1 MTTNV
6 FEKDL
11 GGLENF
17 ANNLIKIIETEAC
30 INKIINESGAVISL
44 DAKFGMGK
52 THFLQMLKDHLK
64 TKDFDCFFIDAWKS
78 DFYNSPLLVIIC
90 ELINYLETKEKNI
103 TTKLITSLKIA
114 GAVCASGLKQI
125 LQHTTGVDL
134 AEIVDTAK
142 NVEEQKFDI
151 ILKNYQE
158 HKESLENIKINL
170 TEYTT
175 GLSKPLVILVDELD
189 RAKPS
194 YAVEFLEAIKHFFD
208 VKNIVFVLAVNKE
221 QIEQTVK
228 CLYGNNI
235 DFNEYYRKF
244 ATRNVQLPYF
254 LEEKYRSYLEAK
266 YNEIFKENEILKEF
280 ASSDHYEII
289 DNTCILI
296 LFLKLSPRQINEF
309 LRILYC
315 SKNHIDI
322 SRHSCHY
329 NNFLFIF
336 TIHTIIS
343 VYDLNITKKIAENA
357 YDDWSVFFET
367 LNTEGNINNKES
379 INTIMAMLILAMS
392 KTDFEIY
399 ITKLDDRF
407 KQNVKELRSVNFRYA
422 SKNQEFA
429 QIILNIQNQTVA

>member
-52 THFLQMLKDHLK
+52 THFLQMFENHLK

-103 TTKLITSLKIA
+103 TTTLITSLKIA
-114 GAVCASGLKQI
+114 GAVCVSGLKQI

-170 TEYTT
+170 TKYTT

-208 VKNIVFVLAVNKE
+208 VKNIVFMLAVNKE
-221 QIEQTVK
+221 QIEQSVK
-228 CLYGNNI
+228 CLYGNI

-254 LEEKYRSYLEAK
+254 LEKKYQSYLEAK
-266 YNEIFKENEILKEF
+266 YNEILKEF
-280 ASSDHYEII
+280 ALSDHYT
-289 DNTCILI
+289 TCILI

-322 SRHSCHY
+322 PRHSYHY

-357 YDDWSVFFET
+357 YDWSVFFEK
-367 LNTEGNINNKES
+367 LNTEGDIDNKKFINS
-379 INTIMAMLILAMS
+379 IMQFLIVAMS
-392 KTDFEIY
+392 RTDFEIY
-399 ITKLDDRF
+399 ITKHDDSRF
-407 KQNVKELRSVNFRYA
+407 KLNVEELRSFHCTYV

>member
-103 TTKLITSLKIA
+103 TTTLITSLKIA

-158 HKESLENIKINL
+158 HKKSLENIKINL

-254 LEEKYRSYLEAK
+254 LEKKYLSYLEAK
-266 YNEIFKENEILKEF
+266 YNEILKEF
-280 ASSDHYEII
+280 ALSDHYT
-289 DNTCILI
+289 TCILI

-315 SKNHIDI
+315 SKNHI
-322 SRHSCHY
+322 SCPPNHY

-357 YDDWSVFFET
+357 YDWSVFFET
-367 LNTEGNINNKES
+367 LNTEGNIDNKKFINS
-379 INTIMAMLILAMS
+379 IMQFLISAMS
-392 KTDFEIY
+392 RRDFDIY
-399 ITKLDDRF
+399 ITKHDDSRF
-407 KQNVKELRSVNFRYA
+407 KLNVEELRLFHYTYA